1 MVVWELGCC
10 LGLSCVQ
17 QSGCAVSVHFG
28 LAVWGREEMLR
39 LFSKGLCVLFYSN
52 ALYIKGALPNAFR
65 AQKTGWIM
73 VGSMARSRCSLLFLS
88 HDATVLAHANTHVSA
103 SVATST
109 LLAAALSPPFAP
121 LHPRA
126 QTEWCALP
134 LQDELRKG
142 LGRFYKNPHELFP
155 WGFLGSRVWDEDI
168 PFLHEARKVGWKLT
182 LLF

>member
-1 MVVWELGCC
+1 MLSELRKQDGLWWGPWPDPVVHCC
-10 LGLSCVQ
+10 FYPMMQ
-17 QSGCAVSVHFG
+17 QSLPMLTLVLVH
-28 LAVWGREEMLR
+28 LWRPD
-39 LFSKGLCVLFYSN
+39 FS
-52 ALYIKGALPNAFR
+52 
-65 AQKTGWIM
+65 
-73 VGSMARSRCSLLFLS
+73 
-88 HDATVLAHANTHVSA
+88 
-103 SVATST
+103 TST
-109 LLAAALSPPFAP
+109 LLAAALSPPFTP

-142 LGRFYKNPHELFP
+142 LGRFHKNPHELFP